1 MTGLAAILLASSVTR
16 QVQDGPVLIA
26 LPIALAA
33 GFLSF
38 ASPCVLPLVPGY
50 LSYITGMSAADIA
63 GAEVH
68 RERVAARPAAAAQA
82 GHAHVAARHYHDSA
96 RAETPRPAWQTVAN
110 QPGWR
115 VLLGAWL
122 FILGFALVF
131 VTLGAAFGGLGGML
145 RTHETTLT
153 RVFGLVTIL
162 LGLSFAG
169 AFRRLRIASTEI
181 RFHGSRALG
190 LAGAPVLGI
199 MFGLGWTPCIGPTL
213 SAVLGL
219 AASTGA
225 SAQRGAL
232 LAFVYCLGLGLPFA
246 VVGLAFRR
254 SMAALAVIKRHYT
267 LVMAVGGGLL
277 VIIGLLE
284 VTGLWSQVIENLQAR
299 LPATPSIL

>member
-1 MTGLAAILLASSVTR
+1 
-16 QVQDGPVLIA
+16 
-26 LPIALAA
+26 
-33 GFLSF
+33 
-38 ASPCVLPLVPGY
+38 
-50 LSYITGMSAADIA
+50 MSAADIA

-68 RERVAARPAAAAQA
+68 RERVAARPVAA
-82 GHAHVAARHYHDSA
+82 GHAGHGHVATRRYHDSA
-96 RAETPRPAWQTVAN
+96 QAETPHPLRRTAARL
-110 QPGWR
+110 PGGR
-115 VLLGAWL
+115 VLIGAWL

-153 RVFGLVTIL
+153 RVFGLITIL

-169 AFRRLRIASTEI
+169 AFRRLRIANTEV

-190 LAGAPVLGI
+190 LAGAPVLGM

-219 AASTGA
+219 AAATGA

-284 VTGLWSQVIENLQAR
+284 VTGLWSQLIENLQTR

>member
-1 MTGLAAILLASSVTR
+1 MTGPAVALLASSVTR
-16 QVQDGPVLIA
+16 QIQYGPLLLA
-26 LPIALAA
+26 FPIALAA

-63 GAEVH
+63 EVH
-68 RERVAARPAAAAQA
+68 RERVAATPAAT
-82 GHAHVAARHYHDSA
+82 GHLGNGKVAIRQYHDSA
-96 RAETPRPAWQTVAN
+96 RAGTPHPSKPAVVN
-110 QPGWR
+110 LPGGR
-115 VLLGAWL
+115 VLLGTWL
-122 FILGFALVF
+122 FTLGFALVF

-153 RVFGLVTIL
+153 RVFGVITIL

-169 AFRRLRIASTEI
+169 AFRRLRIANTEV

-190 LAGAPVLGI
+190 LAGAPVLGM

-267 LVMAVGGGLL
+267 LVMVVGGALL
-277 VIIGLLE
+277 MMIGLLE
-284 VTGLWSQVIENLQAR
+284 VTGLWSQVIENLQTR
-299 LPATPSIL
+299 FPATPSIL